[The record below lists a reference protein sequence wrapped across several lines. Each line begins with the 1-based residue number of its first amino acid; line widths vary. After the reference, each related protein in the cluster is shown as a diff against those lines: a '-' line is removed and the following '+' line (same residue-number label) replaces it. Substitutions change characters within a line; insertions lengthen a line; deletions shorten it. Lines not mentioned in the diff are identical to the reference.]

1 MLKGLLLLVS
11 MQAMG
16 ALLQALWLP
25 MLPAPVISLLLLLLL
40 ALLVLLGRIPDWLE
54 QASAALLGFLPLML
68 AIPATGIV
76 LGGDVLLAQLPAIG
90 AGLVVSL
97 VLCIPLCGVL
107 MQRLMAGQRDD
118 D

>member
-1 MLKGLLLLVS
+1 MLKGLLLLVV

-25 MLPAPVISLLLLLLL
+25 MLPAPVIGLLLL
-40 ALLVLLGRIPDWLE
+40 ALLVLLGRIPESLE
-54 QASAALLGFLPLML
+54 QASAALLGYLPLML

>member
-1 MLKGLLLLVS
+1 MLKGLLLLVV

-25 MLPAPVISLLLLLLL
+25 MLPAPVIGLLLLL

-54 QASAALLGFLPLML
+54 QASAALLGYLPLML

-97 VLCIPLCGVL
+97 VLGIPLCGVL

>member
-1 MLKGLLLLVS
+1 MLKGLLLLVV

-25 MLPAPVISLLLLLLL
+25 MLPAPVIGLLLL
-40 ALLVLLGRIPDWLE
+40 ALLVLLGRIPESLE
-54 QASAALLGFLPLML
+54 QASAALLGYLPLML
-68 AIPATGIV
+68 AIPAAGIV

-97 VLCIPLCGVL
+97 LLCIPLCGVL
-107 MQRLMAGQRDD
+107 MQRLMAGQREDD
-118 D
+118 

>member
-1 MLKGLLLLVS
+1 MLKGLLVLVV

-25 MLPAPVISLLLLLLL
+25 MLPAPVIGLLLLLT
-40 ALLVLLGRIPDWLE
+40 LLVLLGRIPDWLE
-54 QASAALLGFLPLML
+54 QARAALLGYLPLML

-107 MQRLMAGQRDD
+107 MQRLMAGRRDD

>member
-1 MLKGLLLLVS
+1 MLKGLLLLVV

-25 MLPAPVISLLLLLLL
+25 MLPAPVIGLLLLL
-40 ALLVLLGRIPDWLE
+40 ALLVLLGRIPEWLE
-54 QASAALLGFLPLML
+54 QASAALLGYLPLML

-97 VLCIPLCGVL
+97 LLCIPLCGVL
-107 MQRLMAGQRDD
+107 MQRLMTGSREDD
-118 D
+118 

>member
-1 MLKGLLLLVS
+1 MLKGLLLLVV

-25 MLPAPVISLLLLLLL
+25 MLPAPVIGLLLLL
-40 ALLVLLGRIPDWLE
+40 ALLVLLGSIPDWLE
-54 QASAALLGFLPLML
+54 QAAAALLSYLPLML
-68 AIPATGIV
+68 VIPATGIV

>member
-1 MLKGLLLLVS
+1 MLKGLLLLVV

-25 MLPAPVISLLLLLLL
+25 MLPAPVIGLLLL
-40 ALLVLLGRIPDWLE
+40 ALLVLLGRIPESLE
-54 QASAALLGFLPLML
+54 QASAALLGYLPLML

-97 VLCIPLCGVL
+97 LLCIPLCGVL
-107 MQRLMAGQRDD
+107 MQRLMAGQHEDD
-118 D
+118 

>member
-1 MLKGLLLLVS
+1 VLKGLLLLVV

-25 MLPAPVISLLLLLLL
+25 MLPAPVIGLLLL
-40 ALLVLLGRIPDWLE
+40 ALLVLLGRIPESLE
-54 QASAALLGFLPLML
+54 QASAALLGYLPLML

-97 VLCIPLCGVL
+97 LLCIPLCGVL
-107 MQRLMAGQRDD
+107 MQRLMAGQREDD
-118 D
+118 

>member
-1 MLKGLLLLVS
+1 

-25 MLPAPVISLLLLLLL
+25 MLPAPVIGLLLL
-40 ALLVLLGRIPDWLE
+40 ALLVLLGRIPESLE
-54 QASAALLGFLPLML
+54 QASAALLGYLPLML

-97 VLCIPLCGVL
+97 LLCIPLCGVL
-107 MQRLMAGQRDD
+107 MQRLMAGQREDD
-118 D
+118 

>member
-1 MLKGLLLLVS
+1 VLKGLLLLVV

-25 MLPAPVISLLLLLLL
+25 MLPAPVIGLLLLL
-40 ALLVLLGRIPDWLE
+40 ALLVLLGRIPESLE
-54 QASAALLGFLPLML
+54 QASAALLGYLPLML

-97 VLCIPLCGVL
+97 LLCIPLCGVL
-107 MQRLMAGQRDD
+107 MQRLMTGSREDD
-118 D
+118 

>member
-1 MLKGLLLLVS
+1 
-11 MQAMG
+11 
-16 ALLQALWLP
+16 
-25 MLPAPVISLLLLLLL
+25 
-40 ALLVLLGRIPDWLE
+40 
-54 QASAALLGFLPLML
+54 ML
-68 AIPATGIV
+68 AIPATGIL

-107 MQRLMAGQRDD
+107 MQRLMAEQRDD

>member
-1 MLKGLLLLVS
+1 MLKGLLLLVV

-25 MLPAPVISLLLLLLL
+25 MLPAPVIGLLLLL
-40 ALLVLLGRIPDWLE
+40 ALLVLLGRIPEWLE
-54 QASAALLGFLPLML
+54 QASAALLGYLPLML
-68 AIPATGIV
+68 AIPATGIL

-97 VLCIPLCGVL
+97 LLCIPLCGVL
-107 MQRLMAGQRDD
+107 MQRLMTGSREDD
-118 D
+118 

>member
-1 MLKGLLLLVS
+1 MLKGLLLLVV
-11 MQAMG
+11 MQGFG
-16 ALLQALWLP
+16 ALLQAIWLP
-25 MLPAPVISLLLLLLL
+25 MLPAPVIGLLLLL
-40 ALLVLLGRIPDWLE
+40 ALLVLLGRIPEWLE
-54 QASAALLGFLPLML
+54 QASAALLGYLPLML
-68 AIPATGIV
+68 AIPATGIL

-107 MQRLMAGQRDD
+107 MQRLMAEPRDD

>member
-1 MLKGLLLLVS
+1 MLKGLLLLVV

-25 MLPAPVISLLLLLLL
+25 MLPAPVIGLLLL
-40 ALLVLLGRIPDWLE
+40 ALLVLLGRIPESLE
-54 QASAALLGFLPLML
+54 QASAALLGYLPLML

-97 VLCIPLCGVL
+97 LLCIPLCGVL
-107 MQRLMAGQRDD
+107 MQRLMTGSREDD
-118 D
+118 

>member
-1 MLKGLLLLVS
+1 MLKGLLLLVL

-25 MLPAPVISLLLLLLL
+25 MLPAPVIGLLLLL

-97 VLCIPLCGVL
+97 PQKELQKMVI
-107 MQRLMAGQRDD
+107 
-118 D
+118 

>member
-1 MLKGLLLLVS
+1 MLKGLLLLVV

-25 MLPAPVISLLLLLLL
+25 MLPAPVIGLLLLLT
-40 ALLVLLGRIPDWLE
+40 LLVLLGRIPDWLE
-54 QASAALLGFLPLML
+54 QASAALLGYLPLML

-107 MQRLMAGQRDD
+107 MQRLMAGRRDD

>member
-1 MLKGLLLLVS
+1 MLKGLLLLVV

-25 MLPAPVISLLLLLLL
+25 MLPAPVIGLLLL
-40 ALLVLLGRIPDWLE
+40 ALLVLLGRIPESLE
-54 QASAALLGFLPLML
+54 QASAALLGYLPLML

-97 VLCIPLCGVL
+97 LLCIPLCGVL
-107 MQRLMAGQRDD
+107 MQRLMAGQREDD
-118 D
+118 

>member
-1 MLKGLLLLVS
+1 MLKGLLLLVV

-16 ALLQALWLP
+16 ALLQAVWLP
-25 MLPAPVISLLLLLLL
+25 MLPAPVIGLLLLL
-40 ALLVLLGRIPDWLE
+40 ALLVLLGRIPEWLE
-54 QASAALLGFLPLML
+54 QASAALLGYLPLML
-68 AIPATGIV
+68 AIPATGIL

-90 AGLVVSL
+90 VGLIVSV

>member
-1 MLKGLLLLVS
+1 VLKGLLLLVV

-25 MLPAPVISLLLLLLL
+25 MLPAPVIGLLLLL
-40 ALLVLLGRIPDWLE
+40 ALLVLLGRIPEWLE
-54 QASAALLGFLPLML
+54 QASAALLGYLPLML

-97 VLCIPLCGVL
+97 LLCIPLCGVL
-107 MQRLMAGQRDD
+107 MQRLMTGSREDD
-118 D
+118 